1 MQPPVINIFEKAAKK
16 AGKILSRDFGE
27 IENLQIQSKSLGDFV
42 TNADLKVEEVL
53 IHTLKYYYPSASFI
67 TEEKGR
73 IEGERETIVID
84 PIDGTSNF
92 IHGIPLVAIVIGKI
106 VNKEITDG
114 IIYNPILDE
123 FFWTSKGKG
132 AWCNNKR
139 LRVSKRDILADS
151 VIGIGIPHA
160 NRTYENYL
168 DEIEQITTKC
178 SGLRRMGAAAIDLA
192 YVASGKLDAFWERN
206 LNLWDVSSGVLLV
219 REAGG
224 KVTEPSGNS
233 WNLLSKDILASNS
246 NLHKIIQENLTKSN
260 FTLDQD

>member
-42 TNADLKVEEVL
+42 TKADLKVEEVL
-53 IHTLKYYYPSASFI
+53 INTLKYYYPSASFI

-73 IEGERETIVID
+73 IEGQGETIVID

-92 IHGIPLVAIVIGKI
+92 IHGIPLVAIVISKI
-106 VNKEITDG
+106 VNKEVTDG

-132 AWCNNKR
+132 AWSNNKR
-139 LRVSKRDILADS
+139 LRVSKRQKLIDCL
-151 VIGIGIPHA
+151 IGTGIPHGD
-160 NRTYENYL
+160 RSYENYL
-168 DEIEQITTKC
+168 EQIDSVSKNC
-178 SGLRRMGAAAIDLA
+178 AGLRRMGAASIDLA
-192 YVASGKLDAFWERN
+192 YVAAGKLDGFWEKN
-206 LNLWDVSSGVLLV
+206 LNLWDVSTGVLLI

-224 KVTEPSGNS
+224 KVTEPDGNDWTIKS
-233 WNLLSKDILASNS
+233 RDILASNLFIHS
-246 NLHKIIQENLTKSN
+246 KLQEKLT
-260 FTLDQD
+260 LL